1 MAGYYSKVI
10 DLDGEPAEGMV
21 QWNYCEAFEAGRYS
35 RYYSDYYG
43 DQTITD
49 TNFIENITWHPEQDN
64 GILRFEMKTS
74 QVCDTDSSAMF
85 KFITHVE
92 CDENKTGPIRA
103 KKYVDEDSE
112 ATTPTL
118 DQVWYKEPCE
128 YHVKFAHKAGCPAD
142 AEASEPVLL
151 A

>member
-1 MAGYYSKVI
+1 
-10 DLDGEPAEGMV
+10 MV

-74 QVCDTDSSAMF
+74 QVCDTDASAMF
-85 KFITHVE
+85 KFISHVE
-92 CDENKTGPIRA
+92 CDENKTGPIIA
-103 KKYVDEDSE
+103 KK
-112 ATTPTL
+112 
-118 DQVWYKEPCE
+118 
-128 YHVKFAHKAGCPAD
+128 
-142 AEASEPVLL
+142 
-151 A
+151 